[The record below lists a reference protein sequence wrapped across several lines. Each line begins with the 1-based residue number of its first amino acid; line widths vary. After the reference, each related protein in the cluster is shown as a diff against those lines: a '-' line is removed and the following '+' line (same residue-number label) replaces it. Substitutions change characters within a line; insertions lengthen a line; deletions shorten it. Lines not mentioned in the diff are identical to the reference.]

1 MPSSTRPTP
10 LAFGPLKPRRMPT
23 TASGRARALRLALCP
38 ASASSQMPLVVPRL
52 APKMMHSPA
61 ARPISPVPRK
71 AMVSRDTSEL
81 DCTRAVARMPKP
93 RLFQARSVALARMRS
108 NPPPASMRRPS
119 SRHCMPNRNKA
130 RPPASW
136 VQPVLNQNDTSSA
149 ATSSQ
154 TTTSFA
160 ECLDKTSLP

>member
-1 MPSSTRPTP
+1 MPSRIRPAP
-10 LAFGPLKPRRMPT
+10 LLRGPLKPSRMPN
-23 TASGRARALRLALCP
+23 TASGRAMSARLALCP

-81 DCTRAVARMPKP
+81 DCTSAVARMPKP
-93 RLFQARSVALARMRS
+93 RLFQTPSVALARIRS
-108 NPPPASMRRPS
+108 SLPPASMRKPS
-119 SRHCMPNRNKA
+119 SRHCMPNRNSA

-154 TTTSFA
+154 ITTSFA
-160 ECLDKTSLP
+160 ACLDKTSLP